1 MIILCFI
8 KLLRNNYFRV
18 NQTIRFIP
26 EFVCYFNRAIYTCTG
41 KLKSYHFI
49 VKHSAHKIFLCF
61 YKTMPQ
67 GPQLIH

>member
-1 MIILCFI
+1 MIILYFI
-8 KLLRNNYFRV
+8 KLLRNNSFQV

-26 EFVCYFNRAIYTCTG
+26 EFVCNFNRAIIPVQAN
-41 KLKSYHFI
+41 KSYPSI